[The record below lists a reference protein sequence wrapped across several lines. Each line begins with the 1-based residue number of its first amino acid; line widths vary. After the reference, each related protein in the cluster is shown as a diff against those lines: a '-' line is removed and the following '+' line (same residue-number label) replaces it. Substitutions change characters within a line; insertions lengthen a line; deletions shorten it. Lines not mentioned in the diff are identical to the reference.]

1 MGDSYTLLDILIR
14 LGLEDLQELA
24 RRSGSIASPSRRSLS
39 AQVLA
44 QYRDRNFI
52 RRIVRALPK
61 EAMGLLGFLVLLQD
75 QSRQGLQGRTQWEDY
90 PEQTQHLDALLH
102 AGLLFHFPDE
112 NSEPI
117 IPEEI
122 IPAIRDTLLE
132 LEQNEPSVQEERLWG
147 GTERILLMQFR
158 LLAAVQ
164 KGRFRQ
170 TPANL
175 LGKRELEQWLGEL
188 PNDVFPPNSIPNM
201 IDPQTVADF
210 LLSAGLQSGLIDR
223 WKGELRITNEI
234 FDWLRQDRGTLTKNL
249 WNRFVRS
256 VAIRYP
262 AWYIPLFCAVYA
274 AENEQVLWRISP
286 SSATGYRGTLA
297 VWLSWFGLVRVSRQA
312 GGVIAVRTSA
322 PVPWESGEKKS
333 VEQGTTLG
341 TLQPNFE
348 LMVSPDTPLDLLW
361 EIERFADHDHTDV
374 VSIYRLN
381 RESIIRGLKDGLS
394 ADEIRNYI
402 KNLTSNRIPQ
412 NVQFSLAEWFHSYGR
427 VEVEEVLLLR
437 CRDAQVAE
445 EVLHI
450 SESEGYI
457 RERLG
462 PNLLAAEP
470 EKIEQLIEMLERL
483 GLTPVV
489 RLSKRDGA

>member
-44 QYRDRNFI
+44 QYRDENFI

-61 EAMGLLGFLVLLQD
+61 EAMGLLGFLIVLQD
-75 QSRQGLQGRTQWEDY
+75 ESGQGFPGRSQWEDF
-90 PEQTQHLDALLH
+90 PEHAQNFDALYH
-102 AGLLFHFPDE
+102 AGLLFRFPDE
-112 NSEPI
+112 NSKPI

-122 IPAIRDTLLE
+122 IPAIRDTLLD
-132 LEQNEPSVQEERLWG
+132 LEPNEPSLEEERLWG
-147 GTERILLMQFR
+147 GTKRILLMQFR
-158 LLAAVQ
+158 LLAAIQ

-170 TPANL
+170 NPGNG
-175 LGKRELEQWLGEL
+175 LGKRELEQWLSEL

-201 IDPQTVADF
+201 IDPQAVADF
-210 LLSAGLQSGLIDR
+210 LLDAGWQSGLIDR
-223 WKGELRITNEI
+223 WKGELRITHEI
-234 FDWLRQDRGTLTKNL
+234 LEWLREDRGTLRKGL
-249 WNRFVRS
+249 WNRFVHS
-256 VAIRYP
+256 TAIRYP
-262 AWYIPLFCAVYA
+262 SWYIPLFCAVYGG
-274 AENEQVLWRISP
+274 ESEQVPWRISP
-286 SSATGYRGTLA
+286 SSATGHRGTLA
-297 VWLSWFGLVRVSRQA
+297 VWLSWFGLVRISRQA
-312 GGVIAVRTSA
+312 GGLIAVRTSA
-322 PVPWESGEKKS
+322 PPPWETGEK
-333 VEQGTTLG
+333 EIAEPGTVFG

-348 LMVSPDTPLDLLW
+348 LMVSPNTPLDRLW

-394 ADEIRNYI
+394 GEEIRRCI
-402 KNLTSNRIPQ
+402 GDLTGNRIPQ
-412 NVQFSLAEWFHSYGR
+412 NVQFSLGEWFHSYGR
-427 VEVEEVLLLR
+427 IEVEEVLLLR
-437 CRDAQVAE
+437 CRDAGVAE

-462 PNLLAAEP
+462 PTLLAAEP
-470 EKIEQLIEMLERL
+470 EKIEQLIETLERL

-489 RLSKRDGA
+489 RLSKRERA

>member
-52 RRIVRALPK
+52 RKIVRALPK

-90 PEQTQHLDALLH
+90 PEHTQHLDALLH
-102 AGLLFHFPDE
+102 AGLLFRFPDE

-170 TPANL
+170 NPGNG
-175 LGKRELEQWLGEL
+175 LGKRELEQWLSEL
-188 PNDVFPPNSIPNM
+188 PNDVFPPNSVPNM
-201 IDPQTVADF
+201 IDPQAVADS
-210 LLSAGLQSGLIDR
+210 LLDAGLQSGLIDR

-234 FDWLRQDRGTLTKNL
+234 LGWLREDRGTLRKGL
-249 WNRFVRS
+249 WTRFVHS
-256 VAIRYP
+256 VVIRYQP
-262 AWYIPLFCAVYA
+262 GMSRC
-274 AENEQVLWRISP
+274 
-286 SSATGYRGTLA
+286 SAQYTGERTGRFYGKSHPHRQRGIGEP
-297 VWLSWFGLVRVSRQA
+297 WLSGCRGSALSGSPVRR
-312 GGVIAVRTSA
+312 
-322 PVPWESGEKKS
+322 E
-333 VEQGTTLG
+333 
-341 TLQPNFE
+341 E
-348 LMVSPDTPLDLLW
+348 LSLFALLRPLPGKRVKMRSPD
-361 EIERFADHDHTDV
+361 
-374 VSIYRLN
+374 
-381 RESIIRGLKDGLS
+381 REPFSEHFS
-394 ADEIRNYI
+394 P
-402 KNLTSNRIPQ
+402 TS
-412 NVQFSLAEWFHSYGR
+412 S
-427 VEVEEVLLLR
+427 
-437 CRDAQVAE
+437 
-445 EVLHI
+445 
-450 SESEGYI
+450 
-457 RERLG
+457 
-462 PNLLAAEP
+462 
-470 EKIEQLIEMLERL
+470 
-483 GLTPVV
+483 
-489 RLSKRDGA
+489 

>member
-52 RRIVRALPK
+52 RKIVRALPK

-90 PEQTQHLDALLH
+90 PEHTQHLDALLH
-102 AGLLFHFPDE
+102 AGLLFRFPDE

-170 TPANL
+170 NPGNG
-175 LGKRELEQWLGEL
+175 LGKRELEQWLSEL
-188 PNDVFPPNSIPNM
+188 PNDVFPPNSVPNM
-201 IDPQTVADF
+201 IDPQAVADS
-210 LLSAGLQSGLIDR
+210 LLDAGLQSGLIDR

-234 FDWLRQDRGTLTKNL
+234 LGWLREDRGTLRKGL
-249 WNRFVRS
+249 WTRFVHS
-256 VAIRYP
+256 VVIR
-262 AWYIPLFCAVYA
+262 C
-274 AENEQVLWRISP
+274 
-286 SSATGYRGTLA
+286 SAQYTGERTGRFYGKSHPHRQRGIGEP
-297 VWLSWFGLVRVSRQA
+297 WLSGCRGSALSGSPVRR
-312 GGVIAVRTSA
+312 
-322 PVPWESGEKKS
+322 E
-333 VEQGTTLG
+333 
-341 TLQPNFE
+341 E
-348 LMVSPDTPLDLLW
+348 LSLFALLRPLPGKRVKMRSPD
-361 EIERFADHDHTDV
+361 
-374 VSIYRLN
+374 
-381 RESIIRGLKDGLS
+381 REPFSEHFS
-394 ADEIRNYI
+394 P
-402 KNLTSNRIPQ
+402 TS
-412 NVQFSLAEWFHSYGR
+412 S
-427 VEVEEVLLLR
+427 
-437 CRDAQVAE
+437 
-445 EVLHI
+445 
-450 SESEGYI
+450 
-457 RERLG
+457 
-462 PNLLAAEP
+462 
-470 EKIEQLIEMLERL
+470 
-483 GLTPVV
+483 
-489 RLSKRDGA
+489 